1 MNALQGYK
9 LIGKGQEANYSSMNP
24 GFTVSAK
31 ETVLNTRSVSDT
43 SRLPDAPQL
52 AVITDFRGVGTKP
65 LPLVPPAYNYNYGFP
80 AGRPNV
86 PSLAGAIP
94 LWGTPLTKIG
104 KGDYPILE
112 PINLYPNLPMRC

>member
-9 LIGKGQEANYSSMNP
+9 LSGKGQEANYASMNP
-24 GFTVSAK
+24 SFKVSAK

-43 SRLPDAPQL
+43 SRLPDAPGL

-65 LPLVPPAYNYNYGFP
+65 LPCVPPAYNYNYGFP
-80 AGRPNV
+80 AGKPNV
-86 PSLAGAIP
+86 SSLFGAIP
-94 LWGTPLTKIG
+94 QWGTPLTKIG

-112 PINLYPNLPMRC
+112 PINLYPNIPMKG